1 MNGIDYVMVAIFAA
15 GAIYGI
21 SRGAIRMLTS
31 VVALGAAA
39 YVASLDYAR
48 VGQIIAT
55 QFGTSPGASA
65 LIAYVAIFALIFAA
79 VEVVGSSAIR
89 LMRIVHLG
97 PLDRLAGAL
106 LGAGVAASLAGLLVM
121 LMAAVMPSDAG
132 VLQQSQLVPMLLA
145 YNQMLVGLIPGDAR
159 QTYER
164 NRDELMKSWLLNAMK
179 GASSA
184 ASPAAS
190 PTPSAK

>member
-21 SRGAIRMLTS
+21 RRGAIRMLTS
-31 VVALGAAA
+31 VVSLGAAA
-39 YVASLDYAR
+39 YIAAIDYRRVGELVASA
-48 VGQIIAT
+48 
-55 QFGTSPGASA
+55 FGTSPAASSV
-65 LIAYVAIFALIFAA
+65 IGYVAIFALIFAA

-97 PLDRLAGAL
+97 PLDRLAGAG
-106 LGAGVAASLAGLLVM
+106 LGVGVVASLAGLSVM
-121 LMAAVMPSDAG
+121 LMAAVMPPDAAI
-132 VLQQSQLVPMLLA
+132 LRESQLVPMLLA

-159 QTYER
+159 TLYER
-164 NRDELMKSWLLNAMK
+164 NRDELMRSWVVNAVNQRN
-179 GASSA
+179 AA

-190 PTPSAK
+190 PSPSAK